1 MSISEI
7 FQKKNSNKDIVSSLS
22 VIDQIHNFCLQKNK
36 KLLVYFSMAF
46 GNPYEEYW
54 DVDILIKYID
64 IIQEKGITMISLADT
79 IGNSTPKAIKTIY
92 AEVLKSF
99 PLLDIGL
106 HLHSRPENSFDKI
119 NSGWDA
125 GCRRFDTTISGY
137 GGCPFAQD
145 QLIGNIATETLLNFI
160 AHNKVNHS
168 LNSLA
173 FESAYNQAKEI
184 FN

>member
-1 MSISEI
+1 
-7 FQKKNSNKDIVSSLS
+7 
-22 VIDQIHNFCLQKNK
+22 
-36 KLLVYFSMAF
+36 
-46 GNPYEEYW
+46 
-54 DVDILIKYID
+54 
-64 IIQEKGITMISLADT
+64 MISLADT
-79 IGNSTPKAIKTIY
+79 IGNSTPKAIKTIF

-99 PLLDIGL
+99 PFLDIGL
-106 HLHSRPENSFDKI
+106 HLHSRAENSSDKI
-119 NSGWDA
+119 SSGWDA

-168 LNSLA
+168 LNLLA
-173 FESAYNQAKEI
+173 FESAHNQAKEI